1 MSGGAAAARR
11 DPRALASSYQERR
24 RAAALDAQ
32 RHARAGA
39 AERARRLA
47 LAAAAAAEEEAAEA
61 QPITPPHQAD
71 ADAANHAA
79 TPSGARP
86 PRRPHARVDTERGL
100 WEGQLMLP
108 EWLIDVPSDLGPA
121 WLALPRPEGPRCLLV
136 AGGGTTAARD
146 RAGVLLERLRS
157 GLPGGGAPG
166 PARAGAGAV
175 LDAVWHAPTA
185 TYYALD
191 VLSWRG
197 QDLGGCTAE
206 FRLHWLRARL
216 AELAAEQGGASDG
229 GVAAWTVGG
238 GGAPRARRV
247 EPLPAYDATPAGLAA
262 AHSAP
267 APFIRDGL
275 YLLHRCAHYAPGA
288 TPLALAWKDAACS
301 RYVVDTDPAT
311 GAPAAAQRLVL
322 ALRADG
328 RVETGDDPPVALGAA
343 PPAAHA
349 GGARPGR
356 LLRFR
361 LGPGGVAAGPD
372 GAPVGADLEYEGAAN
387 QRRGRADSLSR
398 ILFQRAAREAPIA
411 LEALLAAAAAGVA
424 AGAGAGAGDGSSIGV
439 GRAGAEAAPMDSDAG

>member
-1 MSGGAAAARR
+1 MSGAAAAARR
-11 DPRALASSYQERR
+11 DPKALASSYQERR

-47 LAAAAAAEEEAAEA
+47 LAAAAAAAAEA
-61 QPITPPHQAD
+61 EAEAPPD
-71 ADAANHAA
+71 ADAANTAA
-79 TPSGARP
+79 AASGSGARP
-86 PRRPHARVDTERGL
+86 PRRPHARVDAEREL
-100 WEGQLMLP
+100 WAGQLMLP
-108 EWLIDVPSDLGPA
+108 EWLIDIPSDLGPA

-136 AGGGTTAARD
+136 AGGGSTAARD
-146 RAGVLLERLRS
+146 RAGALLERLRS

-166 PARAGAGAV
+166 PARPGAGAI

-191 VLSWRG
+191 VLSWQG

-216 AELAAEQGGASDG
+216 DELAAEQGGAADG

-247 EPLPAYDATPAGLAA
+247 EPLPAYDAAPAGIAA

-267 APFIRDGL
+267 APFLRDGL
-275 YLLHRCAHYAPGA
+275 YLLHRRAHYAPGT

-301 RYVVDTDPAT
+301 RYVVDTDPHT

-328 RVETGDDPPVALGAA
+328 SVETGDDPPVALGAA
-343 PPAAHA
+343 PEAARA
-349 GGARPGR
+349 GGARAGR

-361 LGPGGVAAGPD
+361 LGPGGVVAGPD

-387 QRRGRADSLSR
+387 QRRGRADPLSR

-439 GRAGAEAAPMDSDAG
+439 ERAGAGAVPTDADAA